1 MAKKGRKPNYTKWYE
16 NYQKTLERKYKNYF
30 LNWKR
35 EYQAPLYKKQEFIS
49 DINLYYADE
58 KIKSATERIIQDQV
72 KKGELLAEIKVDHII
87 DNLYRTDIKN
97 KDFKNFQ
104 NDLMAVL
111 GHRMTR
117 TKLKELF
124 IKNDDIIMFINS
136 IFIKYSDLFDID
148 ATYYIQ

>member
-35 EYQAPLYKKQEFIS
+35 EYQAPLYKEQEFIS

-58 KIKSATERIIQDQV
+58 KIKSATKQIIQDQV
-72 KKGELLAEIKVDHII
+72 KKGEILVELKVDHII
-87 DNLYRTDIKN
+87 DNLYRTDIKD

-124 IKNDDIIMFINS
+124 IKNNDIIMFINS

>member
-16 NYQKTLERKYKNYF
+16 NYQKTLKRKYKNYF

-35 EYQAPLYKKQEFIS
+35 EYQAPLYKEQEFIS

-72 KKGELLAEIKVDHII
+72 KKGEILAEIKVDHII

-136 IFIKYSDLFDID
+136 IFIKYSNLFDID

>member
-35 EYQAPLYKKQEFIS
+35 EYQAPLYKEQEFIS

-72 KKGELLAEIKVDHII
+72 KKGEILVEIKVDHII
-87 DNLYRTDIKN
+87 DNLYRTDITN

-117 TKLKELF
+117 TKLRELF

>member
-35 EYQAPLYKKQEFIS
+35 EYQAPLYKEQEFIS